1 MNTKEV
7 LQSIKKLLFEDMP
20 EQKPEEAPAA
30 PAIEEFKE
38 YSLADG
44 TKVKIDK
51 LEIGGKVMVV
61 TADGTEVKAPEGEHM
76 LSSGEAIE
84 VDAEGLIYEIKS
96 AVAAQPEQMRSIAQK
111 FAVGTPEERIQ
122 NLETLS
128 KALMEYAFGWELRES
143 DNKAMREAAINVYK
157 TAGFEDQLKEKQK
170 EIDNLKEV
178 SKQLFSLVESLSNEA
193 GAEETPKQK
202 EFTPKT
208 AKEER
213 FKAAM
218 DALQSRKK

>member
-76 LSSGEAIE
+76 LSSGEAIK
-84 VDAEGLIYEIKS
+84 VDAEGLIYEIES
-96 AVAAQPEQMRSIAQK
+96 AVAAQPEMMEVQQKMEAQAK
-111 FAVGTPEERIQ
+111 EI
-122 NLETLS
+122 ETL
-128 KALMEYAFGWELRES
+128 KAAQIELNQKLANANEAF
-143 DNKAMREAAINVYK
+143 
-157 TAGFEDQLKEKQK
+157 
-170 EIDNLKEV
+170 
-178 SKQLFSLVESLSNEA
+178 KQLFSVVEKLADEP
-193 GAEETPKQK
+193 GAEPTQTQK

-218 DALQSRKK
+218 DALHSRKK

>member
-7 LQSIKKLLFEDMP
+7 LQSIKKLLFEDAP
-20 EQKPEEAPAA
+20 VAPTEPTEPAA

-51 LEIGGKVMVV
+51 LEVGGKVMVV

-96 AVAAQPEQMRSIAQK
+96 AVAAQPEMMEVQQKMQAQANEIEK
-111 FAVGTPEERIQ
+111 LKAVQIE
-122 NLETLS
+122 LEKKLS
-128 KALMEYAFGWELRES
+128 NA
-143 DNKAMREAAINVYK
+143 NEAV
-157 TAGFEDQLKEKQK
+157 
-170 EIDNLKEV
+170 
-178 SKQLFSLVESLSNEA
+178 KQLFSVVEKLADEP
-193 GAEETPKQK
+193 GAEPTQTVK

-213 FKAAM
+213 FKAVM
-218 DALQSRKK
+218 DAIQEKKK

>member
-1 MNTKEV
+1 MNTKEI
-7 LQSIKKLLFEDMP
+7 LQNVKKLLFEQEMP
-20 EQKPEEAPAA
+20 KQEEAPATT
-30 PAIEEFKE
+30 AIEEFKE
-38 YSLADG
+38 YSLSDG

-96 AVAAQPEQMRSIAQK
+96 AVAAQPEMMEVQQKMEAQ
-111 FAVGTPEERIQ
+111 A
-122 NLETLS
+122 
-128 KALMEYAFGWELRES
+128 
-143 DNKAMREAAINVYK
+143 
-157 TAGFEDQLKEKQK
+157 K
-170 EIDNLKEV
+170 EIENLKAAQTELNQKLANANEAF
-178 SKQLFSLVESLSNEA
+178 KQLFSVVEKLADEP
-193 GAEETPKQK
+193 GAEATEKVK